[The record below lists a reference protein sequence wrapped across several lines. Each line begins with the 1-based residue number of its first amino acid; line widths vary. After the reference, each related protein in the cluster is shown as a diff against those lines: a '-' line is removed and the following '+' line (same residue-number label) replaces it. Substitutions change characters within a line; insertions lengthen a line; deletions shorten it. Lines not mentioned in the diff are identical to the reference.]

1 MGVPASS
8 HPMRQVATR
17 KIEMKKDIQEVRYS
31 RTYTVH
37 FTEWSWIPKPRRV
50 GLSNNRIVFGKEN
63 LTWSE
68 LLEYS
73 ARFENT
79 FDTENTQWCDKHDQ
93 FDYYDRDGKKIGI
106 VYPVDYEYEVIYKH
120 YHHSGSFNTYSE
132 TFSKPLSEDPF
143 KDSLE
148 CARKQI
154 GEGHWNVK
162 ININCLSLGENEIV
176 KSWNLYKLTER
187 IIEQEIA

>member
-1 MGVPASS
+1 
-8 HPMRQVATR
+8 
-17 KIEMKKDIQEVRYS
+17 MKKDIKEVRYS

-37 FTEWSWIPKPRRV
+37 FTDCFSSAFDTKPRRA
-50 GLSNNRIVFGKEN
+50 GPSNNRIVFGKEN

-68 LLEYS
+68 LLEYT

-79 FDTENTQWCDKHDQ
+79 FDTENAQWCDKHDQ
-93 FDYYDRDGKKIGI
+93 FDYYDSDGKKIGI

-176 KSWNLYKLTER
+176 ESWNLYKVTER
-187 IIEQEIA
+187 IIEREIA

>member
-1 MGVPASS
+1 
-8 HPMRQVATR
+8 
-17 KIEMKKDIQEVRYS
+17 MKKDIQEVRYS

-93 FDYYDRDGKKIGI
+93 FDYYDRAGKKNWDRLPGR
-106 VYPVDYEYEVIYKH
+106 
-120 YHHSGSFNTYSE
+120 
-132 TFSKPLSEDPF
+132 L
-143 KDSLE
+143 
-148 CARKQI
+148 
-154 GEGHWNVK
+154 
-162 ININCLSLGENEIV
+162 
-176 KSWNLYKLTER
+176 R
-187 IIEQEIA
+187 I